1 MTTTAGRSDR
11 AAGLPAGW
19 AADPI
24 QAGFLLYDRPPSPEL
39 RDEMSRIPG
48 DPSRPILAVQG
59 SGSRGAA
66 LEAAAAALAAMPA
79 LGRPEPGDGPRPV
92 RLLLPELAPRHAQ
105 RLAERHSLDLI
116 ATSGL
121 LKVHPAQVVTW
132 GFSENK
138 PAAYW
143 QWHRYVPGGR
153 PRPAGAVYPSPRW
166 DTALA
171 GADTEIPLRG
181 LGMTAGRIAAGLTV
195 YQDESSAVG
204 FLRRAAG
211 LRPDPERPTVAIAPT
226 VAGSAVPAVLE
237 SLLGTLPAA
246 AARSLRVAWPGAMS
260 GGTRPGLAELC
271 RRHGVEIVAPDTAL
285 VQDPGSGALLAWGPR
300 GLGRW
305 LRMSSGGHVE
315 PLGPLHPAPRWQPL
329 ARATSIRYSGEAGL
343 DEVPAGLRLR
353 CSDDPATARLTAS
366 VPPDEARVTLFADGD
381 AARAG
386 DRAVLERLLDQLPAS
401 LARSFRLV
409 MRGAAAGG
417 PRAYGQWLANR
428 YGAHVTVADGA
439 PGDPTRWTDFRL
451 EESPAFPPARL
462 PAPASDHEQASE
474 PAPLMAVLPP
484 SPRPQDVLVA
494 GRHRERE
501 APPVAGRPRER
512 EASPVA
518 GRTREREAP
527 PAPVEAPP
535 RVAVPPPMTAPPVT
549 QSRSPDPVPRAQT
562 APSPPERASASASVP
577 VRALFPRGHR
587 STAEERRR
595 FREGGGTRRDTH
607 QAVVSRLLT
616 ERPALR
622 GALSREPADAIATDL
637 SALRAYLSGDLPDL
651 DAALRSGEP
660 GGRAAEAA
668 CVISALRLLAADR
681 GPVFLTA
688 DLGGPR
694 AAGYVPGQVLVEPA
708 FVRATGR
715 PPARRGDTLFAVWSR
730 TARRIGLLDAGDDPG
745 EVLFAAGSLFAVLA
759 VDQGAR
765 RVVYLDERIRADA
778 PAELAQSG
786 PATLERLRAAVAGH
800 PEPPAPDAPAAD
812 GFALCLDD
820 AGRRFT
826 SARISTD
833 QHP

>member
-11 AAGLPAGW
+11 AAGLPSGW

-24 QAGFLLYDRPPSPEL
+24 QAGFLLYDRPPTPEL

-59 SGSRGAA
+59 SGSRGSA
-66 LEAAAAALAAMPA
+66 LEAAAAAFAAMPA
-79 LGRPEPGDGPRPV
+79 LGRPDPGDGPRPV

-121 LKVHPAQVVTW
+121 LKVHPACVVTW

-166 DTALA
+166 DTAMA

-195 YQDESSAVG
+195 YRDESSAAG

-246 AARSLRVAWPGAMS
+246 ATRSLRLAWPGAMS
-260 GGTRPGLAELC
+260 RGARPGLAELC
-271 RRHGVEIVAPDTAL
+271 RRHGIEIVAPDTAL
-285 VQDPGSGALLAWGPR
+285 VQDPGSGALLAWGPQ

-305 LRMSSGGHVE
+305 LRMSSGGHAE
-315 PLGPLHPAPRWQPL
+315 ALGPLHPAPRWQPL
-329 ARATSIRYSGEAGL
+329 ARATLIRYSGEAGV

-353 CSDDPATARLTAS
+353 CSDDPVTARLTAS

-381 AARAG
+381 AARSG
-386 DRAVLERLLDQLPAS
+386 DRAVLERLLDQLPVS

-409 MRGAAAGG
+409 MHGAAAGG

-428 YGAHVTVADGA
+428 YSAHVTVADGA

-451 EESPAFPPARL
+451 QESPAFPPARP
-462 PAPASDHEQASE
+462 PAPASDHERASK
-474 PAPLMAVLPP
+474 PAHAPLTAVLPP
-484 SPRPQDVLVA
+484 RPRPQDVLVA
-494 GRHRERE
+494 GHHREGE
-501 APPVAGRPRER
+501 A
-512 EASPVA
+512 
-518 GRTREREAP
+518 T
-527 PAPVEAPP
+527 PAPVEAPSHA
-535 RVAVPPPMTAPPVT
+535 AVPPPMTAPPVT
-549 QSRSPDPVPRAQT
+549 QSRSPDPVPRAET
-562 APSPPERASASASVP
+562 ASSPPERASAPASVP
-577 VRALFPRGHR
+577 VRAVFPRGHR

-595 FREGGGTRRDTH
+595 FREEGGTRRDTH

-651 DAALRSGEP
+651 DPALRSGEP
-660 GGRAAEAA
+660 GERAAEAA
-668 CVISALRLLAADR
+668 CVISALRLLTAER
-681 GPVFLTA
+681 GPVFRTA

-715 PPARRGDTLFAVWSR
+715 APARQGDTLFAVWSR

-765 RVVYLDERIRADA
+765 RVVYLDERIRVDA
-778 PAELAQSG
+778 PADPAKSG

-800 PEPPAPDAPAAD
+800 AEPPAPDAPAAD

-826 SARISTD
+826 SARISAD
-833 QHP
+833 ERP